1 MNSKPIFFKSKFCK
15 NKNLFE
21 ILTPPNAAAPA
32 ASIATKTLFDTKAI
46 NLDLSELQ
54 SNSTNS
60 STTQYDSESTEEHK
74 TIIINDSLI
83 QNSAEYRNSVKT
95 TFAPYTDQNPFDGS
109 SPRMMI
115 DAVIADKGNVKALRN
130 FFEQLKMPRERLTNS
145 SPNLTKNNDHKLSAT
160 ERQTVLD
167 QLKYWSEFG
176 TADKNQISSSPLP
189 PQTRIKQKLSNTEPN
204 LTRSVLNLT
213 VTTSFDD
220 HTTSKIQITENT
232 EKSAS
237 EPNLNVCADIGFNAE
252 NRMGNKISDLFYVK
266 KQKITAN
273 IQPND
278 KYALSCPNLFHMKT
292 AAKAGHCI
300 FNSKFKASIHNS
312 PHHRSTH
319 LTLRKI
325 KQNKKINKMD
335 KQMHGNSSTDFGQLS
350 KSLNDSDGGDE
361 PR

>member
-1 MNSKPIFFKSKFCK
+1 M
-15 NKNLFE
+15 
-21 ILTPPNAAAPA
+21 
-32 ASIATKTLFDTKAI
+32 
-46 NLDLSELQ
+46 Q

-74 TIIINDSLI
+74 TIIINNSLI
-83 QNSAEYRNSVKT
+83 QNSAEYRNCVKT
-95 TFAPYTDQNPFDGS
+95 TFIPHKYQNPFDGS
-109 SPRMMI
+109 SSPRMMN
-115 DAVIADKGNVKALRN
+115 AATAAAAADKGNVKALRN

-145 SPNLTKNNDHKLSAT
+145 SPNLTKDNDYKLSTT
-160 ERQTVLD
+160 ERQAVLD

-176 TADKNQISSSPLP
+176 TADKNQLPSPP
-189 PQTRIKQKLSNTEPN
+189 PTQTRIKQNLLNNTEPN

-220 HTTSKIQITENT
+220 HTTSKIQITENS
-232 EKSAS
+232 EKSTS
-237 EPNLNVCADIGFNAE
+237 EPDMRNVCADNNEFNAE
-252 NRMGNKISDLFYVK
+252 KRMGEKLSDSFYVK
-266 KQKITAN
+266 KQKITTN
-273 IQPND
+273 IQPNE

-292 AAKAGHCI
+292 ATKAGHCI

-312 PHHRSTH
+312 PQHRSTH

-325 KQNKKINKMD
+325 KQNQKINKMD